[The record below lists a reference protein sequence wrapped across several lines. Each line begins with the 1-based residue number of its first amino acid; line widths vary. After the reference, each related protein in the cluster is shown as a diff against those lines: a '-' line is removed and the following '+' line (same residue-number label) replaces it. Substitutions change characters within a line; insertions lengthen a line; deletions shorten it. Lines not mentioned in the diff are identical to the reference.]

1 MAICENCG
9 KKYQPTPAAPECPNC
24 APTEEPEEIV
34 PSRAKARPAARAPA
48 RAAALPPAP
57 APRAPQFRAPSKA
70 AARAAAA
77 AHAAQ
82 HAHLHHP
89 ELLEKPPTVEPIV
102 KIGFGIAGGL
112 MILVLVVFFVVRGK
126 HAEDAK
132 IAEMHRTARKE
143 FMDYI
148 HERTVNTDVN
158 GAKAA
163 QEILT
168 WTDSHKDLW
177 EHDEDYR
184 SEVQGWITKSR
195 VLLDQS
201 QQMKDMEDKLAGVE
215 AGLKSATGLNVENVR
230 DMQTKLSELSH
241 MDIGSETFKKRVKD
255 AVAECSHLYAT
266 KLHDD
271 SIAFAN
277 GNASQ
282 PRLALNRYYQAEDE
296 LKNMLEAAWKAEQG
310 TKNPEERKFFEP
322 LYKEVAE
329 AGDRTAV
336 QLFNDSSAIESA
348 SVTDLLTP
356 PQATKWNPKRFQAL
370 NGGIE
375 LDGGTEGGKKA
386 TIISILDF
394 ESPRNFVLDLEFT
407 IDKGVVIMYFH
418 LGKTATEATPC
429 KRLETEGQSQNVQQG
444 KLTKVRCAVIGDQ
457 FTWRFLEDDLNS
469 GELKETVPWNK
480 ARKGAIGF
488 EVNPGTKLRISKMK
502 IKNLQ

>member
-1 MAICENCG
+1 
-9 KKYQPTPAAPECPNC
+9 
-24 APTEEPEEIV
+24 
-34 PSRAKARPAARAPA
+34 SRAKARLAARAPA
-48 RAAALPPAP
+48 PPPAP
-57 APRAPQFRAPSKA
+57 APRAPQGRGAPSKA

-89 ELLEKPPTVEPIV
+89 ELLEKKPTVEPIV

-112 MILVLVVFFVVRGK
+112 MILVLVVFFVVKGK
-126 HAEDAK
+126 HEAERK
-132 IAEMHRTARKE
+132 VQEQLQTARKE
-143 FMDYI
+143 FIDYI
-148 HERTVNTDVN
+148 RERTVGSEVN

-168 WTDSHKDLW
+168 WADSHKELW

-215 AGLKSATGLNVENVR
+215 AGLKNVAGLNVENVR
-230 DMQTKLSELSH
+230 EMQTKLSELAR
-241 MDIGSETFKKRVKD
+241 MDIGTETFKKRVKD

-296 LKNMLEAAWKAEQG
+296 LKNMLEAAWKAEQAS
-310 TKNPEERKFFEP
+310 KNPEERKFFEP

-336 QLFNDSSAIESA
+336 QLFNDSSAIEGA
-348 SVTDLLTP
+348 SQTDLLTP

-370 NGGIE
+370 NGGLEI
-375 LDGGTEGGKKA
+375 DGGAEGGKKA
-386 TIISILDF
+386 TIVSILDL
-394 ESPRNFVLDLEFT
+394 EQPRNFVLDLEFT

-418 LGKTATEATPC
+418 LGSRATEATPC
-429 KRLETEGQSQNVQQG
+429 KRLESEGQSQNVTPN
-444 KLTKVRCAVIGDQ
+444 KLTKVRMAVIGDQ

-469 GELKETVPWNK
+469 GELKETVAWNK
-480 ARKGAIGF
+480 SRKGAIGF